1 MLPRI
6 EEAKAKDIT
15 DEKGGKTLAGTIS
28 WQRTFTRIQLIFEVC
43 Y

>member
-1 MLPRI
+1 M

-28 WQRTFTRIQLIFEVC
+28 WQGTFT
-43 Y
+43 